1 MAIEHAQSAAQ
12 GHDFR
17 TIERKWQERW
27 EADRLYATRLD
38 DPRPPYYT
46 MEMLPY
52 PSGDLHV
59 GHAKNYTLGDAVA
72 RLMRMHGYNVLHPLG
87 WDAFGLPAE
96 NAAIQRGVA
105 PRGWTLSNIENMKR
119 QIRLLGT
126 GYDWSREFATCEP
139 RYYRWNQWIFL
150 RLYER
155 GLAYKREAPV
165 NWCPFDQTVL
175 ANEQVE
181 DGKCWRCG
189 NAVERRLLSQ
199 WFLKITAFADRLLAG
214 LDRLSGWP
222 DRIKLMQRN
231 WIGRSEG
238 CTFSFGV
245 DGLSERIPVF
255 TTRVDTVYGVTFVVL
270 AAEHPLVAK
279 ILDVHSARR
288 THVEAF
294 AQSLKSKSEL
304 ERTSLMEKQGIPIGA
319 DAIHPLTG
327 ARVPILVAN
336 YVLAEYGTG
345 AVMGVPAHDA
355 RDFDFATQ
363 MGLPIEYVIEPADG
377 SQAPRDQ
384 AYLVD
389 DDEGRLVNSGE
400 FSGLPAPEGRRAITQ
415 RMIEIGI
422 GESTVN
428 YKFRDWLISR
438 QRYWGTPIPIVYC
451 AKDGEVAV
459 PDDQLPVLLPLD
471 VPITGEGSPLARDE
485 QFMNTT
491 CPKCG
496 GPARRESDTMD
507 TFFDSSWYYVRYID
521 PDNDRAPWDPK
532 TVSPW
537 LPVDQYI
544 GGAEH
549 AVLHL
554 LYARFFY
561 MFFVDMGWIEGKN
574 GKTPAD
580 EPFTRLFNQGMVLG
594 EGHEKMSKSR
604 GNVVGIDATAE
615 RHGVD
620 AMRLFL
626 LFAAPPEDTMDWA
639 ETGIQGRV
647 RFLARVWRACEPLL
661 SKARSA
667 SLERLP
673 EMRGKLQRDLIRQ
686 VHATL
691 KSGSDEA
698 MTRRFHFNTTVAE
711 LDKFINALSDALRD
725 GLDDDPA
732 VLYAVH
738 AMPLVLA
745 PFAPHIAEELWH
757 RMGYDRSVH
766 LERWIDYDRNALAV
780 DEITLVVQVNGKIR
794 ARITAEPGL
803 TEERAMS
810 LAMSDKNVQT
820 HLAGKEIRKRHYV
833 TDKLLSLVV

>member
-1 MAIEHAQSAAQ
+1 
-12 GHDFR
+12 
-17 TIERKWQERW
+17 
-27 EADRLYATRLD
+27 
-38 DPRPPYYT
+38 
-46 MEMLPY
+46 
-52 PSGDLHV
+52 
-59 GHAKNYTLGDAVA
+59 
-72 RLMRMHGYNVLHPLG
+72 
-87 WDAFGLPAE
+87 
-96 NAAIQRGVA
+96 
-105 PRGWTLSNIENMKR
+105 
-119 QIRLLGT
+119 
-126 GYDWSREFATCEP
+126 
-139 RYYRWNQWIFL
+139 
-150 RLYER
+150 
-155 GLAYKREAPV
+155 
-165 NWCPFDQTVL
+165 
-175 ANEQVE
+175 
-181 DGKCWRCG
+181 
-189 NAVERRLLSQ
+189 
-199 WFLKITAFADRLLAG
+199 
-214 LDRLSGWP
+214 
-222 DRIKLMQRN
+222 
-231 WIGRSEG
+231 
-238 CTFSFGV
+238 
-245 DGLSERIPVF
+245 
-255 TTRVDTVYGVTFVVL
+255 VYGVTFVVL

-279 ILDVHSARR
+279 ILDVHPARR
-288 THVEAF
+288 AQVEAF

-345 AVMGVPAHDA
+345 AVMGVPAHDD

-363 MGLPIEYVIEPADG
+363 MGLPIEYVVEPAKG
-377 SQAPRDQ
+377 PPAPRDR

-389 DDEGRLVNSGE
+389 DNEGRLVNSGE
-400 FSGLPAPEGRRAITQ
+400 FSGLPAPEGRCAIAQ
-415 RMIEIGI
+415 RMIDIGI
-422 GESTVN
+422 GESTIN

-521 PDNDRAPWDPK
+521 PDNDRAPWDKK
-532 TVSPW
+532 TVSRW

-661 SKARSA
+661 SKARSV

-711 LDKFINALSDALRD
+711 LDKLINALSDALRD

-738 AMPLVLA
+738 AMPIVLA

-757 RMGYDRSVH
+757 RMGHERSVH
-766 LERWIDYDRNALAV
+766 LERWIEYDRNALAV

-803 TEERAMS
+803 SEERAMS
-810 LAMSDKNVQT
+810 LAMADKNVQT
-820 HLAGKEIRKRHYV
+820 HLGGREIRKKHYV

>member
-1 MAIEHAQSAAQ
+1 MAIEQAPSAAH

-96 NAAIQRGVA
+96 NAAIQRGIA

-126 GYDWSREFATCEP
+126 GYDWSREFATCDP
-139 RYYRWNQWIFL
+139 AYYRWNQWIFL
-150 RLYER
+150 RLYEK

-214 LDRLSGWP
+214 LDRLKGWP

-270 AAEHPLVAK
+270 APEHPLVAK
-279 ILDVHSARR
+279 ILDVHPARR
-288 THVEAF
+288 AQVEAF
-294 AQSLKSKSEL
+294 AQSLRSKSEL

-327 ARVPILVAN
+327 ERVPILVAN

-345 AVMGVPAHDA
+345 AVMGVPAHDD

-363 MGLPIEYVIEPADG
+363 MGLPIPFVVEPSDG
-377 SQAPRDQ
+377 SKAPTDQ

-389 DDEGRLVNSGE
+389 DEEGRLARSGP
-400 FSGLPAPEGRRAITQ
+400 FSGLSAPEGRRAITQ
-415 RMIEIGI
+415 RMVELGI
-422 GESTVN
+422 GESTIN

-451 AKDGEVAV
+451 PTDGEVAV
-459 PDDQLPVLLPLD
+459 PDAQLPVLLPPD

-485 QFMNTT
+485 NFMNTT

-521 PDNDRAPWDPK
+521 PHNERAPWDPK
-532 TVSPW
+532 VVSRW

-574 GKTPAD
+574 GKPDD

-647 RFLARVWRACEPLL
+647 RFLARVWRACEPLIA
-661 SKARSA
+661 KARTIPVD
-667 SLERLP
+667 RLP
-673 EMRGKLQRDLIRQ
+673 EMRGKLQRDLVRQ

-691 KSGSDEA
+691 KSGSDEV

-711 LDKFINALSDALRD
+711 LDKLINALSDALRD

-732 VLYAVH
+732 VHYAVH

-757 RMGYDRSVH
+757 RMGYESSVH
-766 LERWIDYDRNALAV
+766 LERWPDYDRNALAV

-794 ARITAEPGL
+794 ARIVAAPGL
-803 TEERAMS
+803 SEDGAIS
-810 LAMSDKNVQT
+810 LAMADKNVQS
-820 HLAGKEIRKRHYV
+820 HLDGREIRKRHYV
-833 TDKLLSLVV
+833 KDKLLSLVV

>member
-1 MAIEHAQSAAQ
+1 MAIEHAPSAAQ

-17 TIERKWQERW
+17 SIERKWQERW
-27 EADRLYATRLD
+27 EADHLYATRLD

-96 NAAIQRGVA
+96 NAAIQRGIA

-150 RLYER
+150 RLYEK

-189 NAVERRLLSQ
+189 HAVERRLLSQ

-214 LDRLSGWP
+214 LDRLQGWP

-245 DGLSERIPVF
+245 DGLPERIPVF

-279 ILDVHSARR
+279 ILDVHPARR
-288 THVEAF
+288 AQVEAF

-304 ERTSLMEKQGIPIGA
+304 ERTSLMEKQGIPVGA

-345 AVMGVPAHDA
+345 AVMGVPAHDD
-355 RDFDFATQ
+355 RDFEFATQ

-377 SQAPRDQ
+377 STAPRDR

-389 DDEGRLVNSGE
+389 DEKARLVNSGE
-400 FSGLPAPEGRRAITQ
+400 FSGLPAPEGWRAITQ
-415 RMIEIGI
+415 RMIDLGI

-459 PDDQLPVLLPLD
+459 PDDRLPVLLPLD

-485 QFMNTT
+485 TFMNAT

-532 TVSPW
+532 IVSRW

-574 GKTPAD
+574 GATPAD

-661 SKARSA
+661 SKARSTT
-667 SLERLP
+667 LERLP

-711 LDKFINALSDALRD
+711 LDKLINALSDALRD
-725 GLDDDPA
+725 GLHNDPA
-732 VLYAVH
+732 VHYAVH
-738 AMPLVLA
+738 AMPIVLA

-757 RMGYDRSVH
+757 RMGHERSVH

-794 ARITAEPGL
+794 ARITSTPGL
-803 TEERAMS
+803 TEERAM
-810 LAMSDKNVQT
+810 AMAMADNNVQA
-820 HLAGKEIRKRHYV
+820 HLNGREIRKKHYV